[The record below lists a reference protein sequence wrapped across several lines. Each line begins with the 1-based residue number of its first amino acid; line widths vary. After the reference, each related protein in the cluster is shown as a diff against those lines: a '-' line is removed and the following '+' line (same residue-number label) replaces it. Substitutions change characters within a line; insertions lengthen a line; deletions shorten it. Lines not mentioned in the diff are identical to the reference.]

1 MHEIF
6 HLNPGFFIALT
17 VALGAVAQWVAWRVN
32 LPAILPLLIIG
43 FLIGPVFGVVAP
55 SEFIGEELL
64 FPAIGLAVGLILFE
78 GGLTLRLPE
87 VREVRRVVLNLV
99 IIGALIT
106 WLGATAA
113 AYYIVGLNLSLA
125 SLFGA
130 LVIVTGPTVI
140 GPLIR
145 NVRPTSRI
153 ANVLKWEGI
162 LIDPVGAL
170 VAVLV
175 FEYILLGNRSEAL
188 GQTILLFLR
197 FLTVGTIVGVIG
209 GLFLAFLLRRRFIP
223 DYLINFVSLALV
235 FTVFAISNGFAE
247 ESGLLATTVMGII
260 MANRHV
266 PNIEGILSFKEDLTI
281 LFISLLFLILAAN
294 IELTS
299 FMEALSW
306 QSLLL
311 VAVIMLVI
319 RPLNVFASTMRSP
332 LSLREKLFL
341 SWIAP
346 RGIVAAAVTSLFTAR
361 LVAAGFEGAG
371 VLTSLVFIVIVGTV
385 ALNSLTA
392 KPIAQFLGVAE
403 PDPQGLLIMGAHSVA
418 RRIAAFLKGEG
429 FSVVVSDT
437 NWSNVATARIEGLE
451 AYYGSPLSERSDDD
465 LRLSGIGNLLAL
477 TSNDEANA
485 LAALKF
491 AREFGSGHVFQ
502 LEPGRSSRAREN
514 LSQEQRGRLIFHGG
528 TTYAQLNNL
537 FNRGGELKKTPI
549 TAEFSLEDFEAVHGT
564 DYLPM
569 FVIRGKRITMVTD
582 ESLELEPGAVLVSL
596 VLTPKETAQRTLT
609 STSS

>member
-17 VALGAVAQWVAWRVN
+17 IALGAVAQWLAWRVN

-55 SEFIGEELL
+55 SDFIGEDLL

-99 IIGALIT
+99 IVGSLIT

-113 AYYIVGLNLSLA
+113 AYYIVGLDLSLA

-197 FLTVGTIVGVIG
+197 FLTVGTVVGVIG

-281 LFISLLFLILAAN
+281 LFISLLFLVLAAN
-294 IELTS
+294 IELAS

-306 QSLLL
+306 QSLAL

-319 RPLNVFASTMRSP
+319 RPLNVFASTVRSP

-371 VLTSLVFIVIVGTV
+371 ILTSLVFIVIVGTV

-392 KPIAQFLGVAE
+392 KPVAQLLGVAE
-403 PDPQGLLIMGAHSVA
+403 PDPQGLFIMGAHSVA

-514 LSQEQRGRLIFHGG
+514 LSQEQRGRIIFYGG

-537 FNRGGELKKTPI
+537 FNKGGELKKTPI
-549 TAEFSLEDFEAVHGT
+549 TAEFSLKDFEEVHGEN
-564 DYLPM
+564 YLPM
-569 FVIRGKRITMVTD
+569 FVIRGKRITVVTE

-596 VLTPKETAQRTLT
+596 VLTPKDTAQRTLT
-609 STSS
+609 STP